1 MLVLTRRTQ
10 QSIVIGDGIV
20 ITVLD
25 IRGDQIRLGIS
36 APRDIPVYRE
46 ELLTAVGES
55 NVAAVLATGAPG
67 TALPAAPKPK
77 SASADGRKRPVG
89 HRAA

>member
-20 ITVLD
+20 VTVLD
-25 IRGDQIRLGIS
+25 VRGDQIRLGIR
-36 APRDIPVYRE
+36 APRHVPVYRE

-55 NVAAVLATGAPG
+55 NVAAVLSDEASNA
-67 TALPAAPKPK
+67 ALPAAPEAP
-77 SASADGRKRPVG
+77 AGR
-89 HRAA
+89 HQAA